1 VPLVCRTS
9 QRRVSLWHE
18 KSVRLDA
25 VPPWLVRVYNG
36 LVPGVESPS
45 TDRARRTFC
54 RDEPERP
61 AASDGWSGTGT
72 CSSWRPKRNRTHLRN
87 GFGESGFETTLGVTN
102 RVALLPS
109 RQPVDFGF
117 QRPDNDSQLTVVMAE
132 GPRPTR
138 IWIAGGQNFSPAGA
152 VQSPEPRVMQ
162 DASFAGEEELYEGEI
177 EIMLP
182 VRVVPGAAPGTHNLV
197 VSASYQSCNNKL
209 CLPPKTM
216 KAEVPVTIGE

>member
-1 VPLVCRTS
+1 
-9 QRRVSLWHE
+9 
-18 KSVRLDA
+18 
-25 VPPWLVRVYNG
+25 
-36 LVPGVESPS
+36 
-45 TDRARRTFC
+45 
-54 RDEPERP
+54 
-61 AASDGWSGTGT
+61 
-72 CSSWRPKRNRTHLRN
+72 
-87 GFGESGFETTLGVTN
+87 
-102 RVALLPS
+102 
-109 RQPVDFGF
+109 
-117 QRPDNDSQLTVVMAE
+117 MAE

-182 VRVVPGAAPGTHNLV
+182 VRVVPGAAPGTHNMV
-197 VSASYQSCNNKL
+197 VSDFCQSCNNKL